1 MNNAFSA
8 ALAGV
13 SVYRNLL
20 ELPPVAALRSLFRT
34 LERGE
39 GEAALEAYSAAFYAL
54 AQAGYDSFCTY
65 LTDQLRYRGQQRCCL
80 YGMSGTGI
88 RHSRWDCWGFWF

>member
-65 LTDQLRYRGQQRCCL
+65 LTDQLRYSSSPYAEAVAGARPP
-80 YGMSGTGI
+80 TA
-88 RHSRWDCWGFWF
+88 

>member
-39 GEAALEAYSAAFYAL
+39 GRRPWKPILPPSTPWPRRAMTASAPTSPISSATAVPPTPRL
-54 AQAGYDSFCTY
+54 WPGARPPTA
-65 LTDQLRYRGQQRCCL
+65 
-80 YGMSGTGI
+80 
-88 RHSRWDCWGFWF
+88 